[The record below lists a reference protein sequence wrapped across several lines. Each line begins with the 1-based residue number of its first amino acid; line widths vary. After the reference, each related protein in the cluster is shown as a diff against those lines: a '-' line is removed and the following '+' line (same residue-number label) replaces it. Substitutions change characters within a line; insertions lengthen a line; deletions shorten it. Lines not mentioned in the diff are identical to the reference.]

1 MSAHPRRT
9 LTAAAVLA
17 AAALLSAC
25 GGGQTGAEKK
35 STGAAKPP
43 LTVGISLSLSGDFSD
58 PGVAAQRGY
67 KLWADVVNARGGVLG
82 RKVQLSILDDGS
94 DPDRAARNYETL
106 ITRRHVDLVF
116 GPFSTLLTV
125 PSAHVADRHHYAFPE
140 PAGGGPKVFA
150 QKLGNV
156 FFVQPAPAVNCGDP
170 FVNWVRSLPRSQRP
184 RTAAYAA
191 LDDPFAT
198 PIVERARRKLEA
210 AGVKTVF
217 KTIYSSE
224 AANLAPLVRKYAK
237 LKPDLVFAGVQ
248 SEDAYSQVRAMVR
261 ADFNPKFLFFSNAA
275 NSPTEFPKKIG
286 AQNTHGVL
294 SCGDWFSHAKTVGNP
309 EFIQSYIARYGGT
322 PQAIDSGSAEAY
334 AVGQL
339 IQLVAER
346 TGKVDNQ
353 TIINS
358 LHKGTWPVVVGNLR
372 WNAVGAPTGSVELA
386 QWSGGKLLPVYP
398 PDQAVAKPQAAKPR
412 WGG

>member
-1 MSAHPRRT
+1 MSPHPYRT
-9 LTAAAVLA
+9 LTAAVVLA
-17 AAALLSAC
+17 ASTWLSAC
-25 GGGQTGAEKK
+25 GGGQTAPETK
-35 STGAAKPP
+35 SASAAKPP
-43 LTVGISLSLSGDFSD
+43 LTVGISLSLSGDFAD

-67 KLWADVVNARGGVLG
+67 KLWADVVNAHGGVLG
-82 RKVQLSILDDGS
+82 RKVRLSILDDGS
-94 DPDRAARNYETL
+94 DPDRAAENYETL
-106 ITRRHVDLVF
+106 ITRRRVELVF

-125 PSAHVADRHHYAFPE
+125 PSAKVADRHHYAFPE

-156 FFVQPAPAVNCGDP
+156 FFVQPAPSVNCGDP
-170 FVNWVRSLPRSQRP
+170 FVDWVRSLPRSQRP
-184 RTAAYAA
+184 RTAAYTA
-191 LDDPFAT
+191 LEDPFAT

-224 AANLAPLVRKYAK
+224 AANLAPMVRSYAK

-261 ADFNPKFLFFSNAA
+261 ADFKPRFLFFSNAA
-275 NSPTEFPKKIG
+275 NSPTEFPKRIG
-286 AQNTHGVL
+286 AQNTRGIL
-294 SCGDWFSHAKTVGNP
+294 SCGDWFSHSKTAGNP

-339 IQLVAER
+339 IQLVADR

-358 LHKGTWPVVVGNLR
+358 LHTGTWPVVVGNLR
-372 WNAVGAPTGSVELA
+372 WNAVGAPTGSVVLA

-398 PDQAVAKPQAAKPR
+398 PEQAVAKPQAAKSR